1 MEACSIR
8 YVREYVYVIERT
20 VMAMTQAAALL
31 ASIDETVETLQVSRN
46 SVYKLLDAGDLR
58 AVKIGSRRMIVR
70 KSIEEFVE
78 QGE

>member
-1 MEACSIR
+1 
-8 YVREYVYVIERT
+8 
-20 VMAMTQAAALL
+20 MTQAAALL

-70 KSIEEFVE
+70 KSIEEFIE

>member
-1 MEACSIR
+1 MDLCSIL
-8 YVREYVYVIERT
+8 YVRDYAYVNERT
-20 VMAMTQAAALL
+20 AIVMAQAAALL

-46 SVYKLLDAGDLR
+46 SIYKLLDSGDLR

-70 KSIEEFVE
+70 ASIDEFIE

>member
-1 MEACSIR
+1 M
-8 YVREYVYVIERT
+8 V
-20 VMAMTQAAALL
+20 MTQAAALL

-70 KSIEEFVE
+70 KSIEEFIE